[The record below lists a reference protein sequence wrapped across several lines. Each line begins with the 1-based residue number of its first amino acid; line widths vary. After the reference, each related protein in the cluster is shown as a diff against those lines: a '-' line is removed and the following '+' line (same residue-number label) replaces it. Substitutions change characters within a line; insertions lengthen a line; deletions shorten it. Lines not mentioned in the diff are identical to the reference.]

1 MAEDKLFIEIAK
13 FYERIEAT
21 TGRLEMIDYLKKL
34 FLETPP
40 DILDKVVYLTLGSI
54 APAYEGIELGMGEKL
69 LLKALSM
76 ATGISQDKL
85 EAKYPEIGDIG
96 MLAEWAVENKVAQAF
111 FQEDLTV
118 NKVFDTLHKVAQITG
133 EGAQDAKIRLLAG
146 LFSDAKPLEAR
157 YIARIV
163 TERLRLGVRDMT
175 VLDALAEAFL
185 KGRAF
190 RDKLEKKYNIFPDIG
205 RIAKVVAEKGFE
217 GLEEISITL
226 GIPVRP
232 MLAQRLRSA
241 QEIMDKI
248 GPRVFAEFK
257 YDGERM
263 QIHIWKDGT
272 VKIFSRRLENIT
284 EPYPDVREYSAKAVE
299 GHEAILDG
307 ETVAINPDTGE
318 ILPFQE
324 LMHRRRKYGV
334 EEAMKTYP
342 TVTYV
347 FDVLYLDGRELLDEP
362 LDKRREILLNLLKEN
377 EKVKMVQY
385 EVVDNNVDE
394 LERFFELAVER
405 GTEGLV
411 VKDPKSVY
419 QAGTRGWAWIK
430 LKRSY
435 ISKMVEPVDLVVVGA
450 FWGKGKRAGTYGAL
464 LMAAYSPEEDVFK
477 TVCKMGSGFSDEEL
491 AELPKLL
498 EPYKIEHK
506 HPSVVS
512 NLEADVWFVPQK
524 VAQVLGDEITLSPT
538 HTCGWGRIKRDAGL
552 AIRFPR
558 FMGWRDDKGPQ
569 DATTEEEIIQM
580 YNMQLTTITDT
591 GETEPSSAGED
602 EE

>member
-1 MAEDKLFIEIAK
+1 MSDMLFIVVAK
-13 FYERIEAT
+13 YYERIEAT
-21 TGRLEMIDYLKKL
+21 SGRLEMIDYLKKL

-40 DILDKVVYLTLGSI
+40 EILDKVVYLTLGSI
-54 APAYEGIELGMGEKL
+54 APAYEGIELGVGEKL
-69 LLKALSM
+69 LLRALSM

-85 EAKYPEIGDIG
+85 EAKYPELGDIG
-96 MLAEWAVENKVAQAF
+96 KLAEWAVENKVAQSF
-111 FQEDLTV
+111 FTEDLTV
-118 NKVFDTLHKVAQITG
+118 NRVFDTLRKVAEITG
-133 EGAQDAKIRLLAG
+133 ERAQDAKIRLLAG

-157 YIARIV
+157 YIARVV

-190 RDKLEKKYNIFPDIG
+190 RDKLERKYNIFPDIG
-205 RIAKVVAEKGFE
+205 KIAKLVAEKGLK
-217 GLEEISITL
+217 GLEEIKLTL

-263 QIHIWKDGT
+263 QIHIWKDGK
-272 VKIFSRRLENIT
+272 VQIFSRRLENIT
-284 EPYPDVREYSAKAVE
+284 EPYPDVREFVSKAVE
-299 GHEAILDG
+299 GHEVVLDS
-307 ETVAINPDTGE
+307 ETVAVNPDTGE

-347 FDVLYLDGRELLDEP
+347 FDVLYLDGKELLDEP
-362 LDKRREILLNLLKEN
+362 LEDRRKILLDLLKEN
-377 EKVKMVQY
+377 EKARIVQY
-385 EVVDNNVDE
+385 EVVDNDVEE
-394 LERFFELAVER
+394 LERFFEHAVEM

-411 VKDPKSVY
+411 VKDPKSQY
-419 QAGTRGWAWIK
+419 QAGTRGWSWIK

-464 LMAAYSPEEDVFK
+464 LMAAYSPEEDTFK
-477 TVCKMGSGFSDEEL
+477 TVCKMGSGFTDEEL

-498 EPYKIEHK
+498 EPYKIDHK
-506 HPSVVS
+506 HPSVIS

-538 HTCGWGRIKRDAGL
+538 HTCGWGKVKKDAGL

-580 YNMQLTTITDT
+580 YKMQLTKVAEEEEQKSST
-591 GETEPSSAGED
+591 TE
-602 EE
+602 

>member
-1 MAEDKLFIEIAK
+1 MGDMLFIEVAK
-13 FYERIEAT
+13 YYERIEAT
-21 TGRLEMIDYLKKL
+21 SGRLEMIDYLKKL
-34 FLETPP
+34 FLEAPP
-40 DILDKVVYLTLGSI
+40 EILDKIVYLTLGSI
-54 APAYEGIELGMGEKL
+54 APAYEGVELGVGEKL

-85 EAKYPEIGDIG
+85 EAKYPELGDVG
-96 MLAEWAVENKVAQAF
+96 KLAEWAVENKVAQSF
-111 FQEDLTV
+111 FTEDLTV
-118 NKVFDTLHKVAQITG
+118 NRVFDTLRKVAEITG
-133 EGAQDAKIRLLAG
+133 ERAQDAKIRLLAG

-157 YIARIV
+157 YIARVV

-175 VLDALAEAFL
+175 ILDALAEAFL

-190 RDKLEKKYNIFPDIG
+190 RDKLERKYNIFPDIG
-205 RIAKVVAEKGFE
+205 RIAKIVAEKGFE
-217 GLEEISITL
+217 GLEEIKLTL

-248 GPRVFAEFK
+248 GPKVFAEFK

-263 QIHIWKDGT
+263 QIHVWKDGK
-272 VKIFSRRLENIT
+272 VQIFSRRLENIT
-284 EPYPDVREYSAKAVE
+284 DPYPDVREFVSKAVE
-299 GHEAILDG
+299 GHDVVLDS
-307 ETVAINPDTGE
+307 ETVAVNPDTGE

-334 EEAMKTYP
+334 EEAMRAYP

-362 LDKRREILLNLLKEN
+362 LEERRDVLLKLLKEN
-377 EKVKMVQY
+377 EKARIVQY
-385 EVVDNNVDE
+385 EVIDNDVEE
-394 LERFFELAVER
+394 LERFFEHAVEM

-411 VKDPKSVY
+411 VKDPKSQY
-419 QAGTRGWAWIK
+419 QAGTRGWSWIK

-477 TVCKMGSGFSDEEL
+477 TVCKMGSGFTDEEL

-538 HTCGWGRIKRDAGL
+538 HTCGWGKVKRDAGL

-580 YNMQLTTITDT
+580 YKMQLTTV
-591 GETEPSSAGED
+591 TEEEEQKPSISEKD

>member
-1 MAEDKLFIEIAK
+1 MAEDKLFIEVVK
-13 FYERIEAT
+13 FYERIEDT

-69 LLKALSM
+69 LLKALSI

-85 EAKYPEIGDIG
+85 ETKYPEIGDIG

-146 LFSDAKPLEAR
+146 LFCDAKPLEAR

-163 TERLRLGVRDMT
+163 TEKLRLGVRDMT

-580 YNMQLTTITDT
+580 YNIQLTTVTDADRT
-591 GETEPSSAGED
+591 RGAQTRVRE
-602 EE
+602 

>member
-1 MAEDKLFIEIAK
+1 MGDILFIEVAK
-13 FYERIEAT
+13 YYERIEAT
-21 TGRLEMIDYLKKL
+21 SGRLEMIDYLKKL

-40 DILDKVVYLTLGSI
+40 EILDKVVYLTLGSI
-54 APAYEGIELGMGEKL
+54 APAYEGVELGVGEKL

-85 EAKYPEIGDIG
+85 EAKYPELGDIG
-96 MLAEWAVENKVAQAF
+96 KLAEWAVENKVAQSF
-111 FQEDLTV
+111 FTEDLTV
-118 NKVFDTLHKVAQITG
+118 NRVFETLRRVAEIAG
-133 EGAQDAKIRLLAG
+133 EKAQDAKIRLLAG

-157 YIARIV
+157 YIARVV

-190 RDKLEKKYNIFPDIG
+190 RDKLERKYNIFPDIG
-205 RIAKVVAEKGFE
+205 RIAKIVAARGFE
-217 GLEEISITL
+217 GLEEIKLTL

-248 GPRVFAEFK
+248 GPRVYAEFK

-263 QIHIWKDGT
+263 QIHVWKDGR
-272 VKIFSRRLENIT
+272 VQIFSRRLENIT
-284 EPYPDVREYSAKAVE
+284 EPYPDVREFVSRAVE
-299 GHEAILDG
+299 GHDVVLDG
-307 ETVAINPDTGE
+307 ETVAVNPDTGE

-362 LDKRREILLNLLKEN
+362 LEERRKILLDLLKEN
-377 EKVKMVQY
+377 EKARVVQY
-385 EVVDNNVDE
+385 EVVDNNVEE
-394 LERFFELAVER
+394 LERFFEHAVEM

-411 VKDPKSVY
+411 VKDPKSQY
-419 QAGTRGWAWIK
+419 QAGTRGWSWIK

-477 TVCKMGSGFSDEEL
+477 TVCKMGSGFTDEEL

-498 EPYKIEHK
+498 EPYKIEHR

-538 HTCGWGRIKRDAGL
+538 HTCGWGKVKRDAGL

-580 YNMQLTTITDT
+580 YKMQLTIVTDVQESGT
-591 GETEPSSAGED
+591 SLSNNSEK
-602 EE
+602 

>member
-1 MAEDKLFIEIAK
+1 MAEDKLFIEVVK
-13 FYERIEAT
+13 FYERIEDT

-69 LLKALSM
+69 LLKALSI

-85 EAKYPEIGDIG
+85 ETKYPEIGDIG

-146 LFSDAKPLEAR
+146 LFCDAKPLEAR

-163 TERLRLGVRDMT
+163 TEKLRLGVRDMT

-263 QIHIWKDGT
+263 QIHIWKDGA

-580 YNMQLTTITDT
+580 YNIQLTTVTDADRT
-591 GETEPSSAGED
+591 RGAQTRVRE
-602 EE
+602 